1 MPSFLEDLSDLIIE
15 EVKLKEEKHQQP
27 LQPKEKANG
36 TIRSQNDDSGIDTSD
51 SCDEKKPLQVRKEER
66 IIRMKHVRGSVNSI

>member
-1 MPSFLEDLSDLIIE
+1 MPSFLEDLADLIIE
-15 EVKLKEEKHQQP
+15 GIKQKEKGEKIPEEKGN
-27 LQPKEKANG
+27 E

-66 IIRMKHVRGSVNSI
+66 ISRMKHVRGSVNNI